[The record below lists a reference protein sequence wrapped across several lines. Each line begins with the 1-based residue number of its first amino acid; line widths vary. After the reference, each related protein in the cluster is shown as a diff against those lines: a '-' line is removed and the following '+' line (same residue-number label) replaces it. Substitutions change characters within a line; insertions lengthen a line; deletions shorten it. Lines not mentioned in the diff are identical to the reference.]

1 MLIIHKIYTYVSV
14 NRFCY
19 FSMPSSPNIQYDT
32 YSHVSYI
39 TCCNRSGNIWTTV
52 TGLPDVRLTPYM
64 GAVVLKV
71 DLQSLEG
78 VDSPLSHVADAVTGL
93 VLSFKLSFIELVL
106 LLFSFFAMESIFF
119 VSEELEVAEFPS
131 TLEAVMIKVRMIMVS
146 NPNRRKF

>member
-1 MLIIHKIYTYVSV
+1 MLLSVS
-14 NRFCY
+14 
-19 FSMPSSPNIQYDT
+19 SSPNIQYDT

-78 VDSPLSHVADAVTGL
+78 VDSPLSHVADVVTGL

-106 LLFSFFAMESIFF
+106 FLFSFFAIGSTFF
-119 VSEELEVAEFPS
+119 ISEELEATEFPS
-131 TLEAVMIKVRMIMVS
+131 IFDAGIIKVRMIRVS
-146 NPNRRKF
+146 NPNKRKNHTFEEKHYFIDTIP

>member
-1 MLIIHKIYTYVSV
+1 
-14 NRFCY
+14 
-19 FSMPSSPNIQYDT
+19 
-32 YSHVSYI
+32 
-39 TCCNRSGNIWTTV
+39 
-52 TGLPDVRLTPYM
+52 M

-106 LLFSFFAMESIFF
+106 FLFSFFAMESIFF

-131 TLEAVMIKVRMIMVS
+131 TLEAVMIKVRMITVS
-146 NPNRRKF
+146 NPNKR